1 MKVCFVVQRY
11 GLEVNGGAEAYTR
24 EVAEHLCALPGYEVA
39 CLTTCAVDYQSWK
52 NEYEPGVTMLNGVK
66 IERLPNVRER
76 DVNSFNKLS
85 EKVLGAAAARQP
97 LPEEQEKEWMERQ
110 GPYCPELPKR
120 LAEIRDDYDVFV
132 FVCYLYY
139 TTYFGLP
146 VVADKAIFI
155 PTAHEETPI
164 HLGIFEKMFTLP
176 AAYYY
181 NTVEEKELTNA
192 LFPVTLDKPD
202 NGGKGGVGVELP
214 SGIDGEAFKQKYG
227 LDEFML
233 YVGRIDENK
242 CCPEMFKYF
251 AEYKKRHPNSAL
263 KLVLMGKPVCEI
275 PKRDDVV
282 SLGFVSEEDKFSGLA
297 ACKFLVLPSKF
308 ESLSIVVLEAMKMNK
323 PVLVSA
329 DCPVLKGHALRS
341 NAGLYYSGFLEF
353 EGCVDYL
360 LTHEAEVARM
370 GDNGVT
376 YVDND
381 YSWEK
386 ICEGWDKLISR
397 VHDGSSEEA

>member
-11 GLEVNGGAEAYTR
+11 GLEVNGGAEAYAR
-24 EVAEHLCALPGYEVA
+24 EVAEHLALLPGYEVS
-39 CLTTCAVDYQSWK
+39 CLTTCAVDYQTWE
-52 NEYEPGVTMLNGVK
+52 NEYEPGVTVLNGVK
-66 IERLPNVRER
+66 VERIANLRER
-76 DVNSFNKLS
+76 DVTMFNKLS

-97 LPEEQEKEWMERQ
+97 LSYEKEEEWMEKQ
-110 GPYCPELPKR
+110 GPYCPDLPVR
-120 LAEIRDDYDVFV
+120 LKEIRDEYDVFV

-176 AAYYY
+176 AAFYY
-181 NTVEEKELTNA
+181 NTVEEKELTNT
-192 LFPVTLDKPD
+192 LFPVSLSKPD

-214 SGIDGEAFKQKYG
+214 SGIDKDAFIEKYG
-227 LDEFML
+227 LSDFML
-233 YVGRIDENK
+233 YMGRIDENK

-251 AEYKKRHPNSAL
+251 IEYKKRHPNSDL
-263 KLVLMGKPVCEI
+263 KLVLMGKPVIEI
-275 PKRDDVV
+275 PKRDDIV

-297 ACKFLVLPSKF
+297 ACRFLVLPSKF
-308 ESLSIVVLEAMKMNK
+308 ESLSIVVLEAMKMGK

-353 EGCVDYL
+353 EGCIDYYL
-360 LTHEAEVARM
+360 SHPEVVSAM
-370 GDNGVT
+370 GDNGVS

-381 YSWEK
+381 YSWDK
-386 ICEGWDKLISR
+386 ICEGYDRLIKT
-397 VHDGSSEEA
+397 VLK

>member
-24 EVAEHLCALPGYEVA
+24 EVAEHLALLPGYEVS
-39 CLTTCAVDYQSWK
+39 CLTTCAVNYQTWK

-66 IERLPNVRER
+66 VERLPNSAER
-76 DVNSFNKLS
+76 DVQSFNKLS

-97 LPEEQEKEWMERQ
+97 LSKDKEEDWMTKQ
-110 GPYCPELPKR
+110 GPCCPDLPKR
-120 LAEIRDDYDVFV
+120 LAEIRDEYDVFV

-164 HLGIFEKMFTLP
+164 HLGIFESMFNLP
-176 AAYYY
+176 AAFYY

-192 LFPVTLDKPD
+192 LFPSSLSKPD

-214 SGIDGEAFKQKYG
+214 SGIDGEAFKKKYG
-227 LDEFML
+227 LDNFML

-251 AEYKKRHPNSAL
+251 AEYKKRHPNSDL
-263 KLVLMGKPVCEI
+263 KLVMMGKPVCEI
-275 PKRDDVV
+275 PVRDDVV

-297 ACKFLVLPSKF
+297 ACRFLVLPSKF

-360 LTHEAEVARM
+360 IGSPDKASLM
-370 GDNGVT
+370 GDNGVI

-381 YSWEK
+381 YSWDK
-386 ICEGWDKLISR
+386 ICEGWNRLITS
-397 VHDGSSEEA
+397 VSAS

>member
-24 EVAEHLCALPGYEVA
+24 EVAEHLALLPGYEVS
-39 CLTTCAVDYQSWK
+39 CLTTCAVNYQTWE

-66 IERLPNVRER
+66 VNRIRNLRQR
-76 DVNSFNKLS
+76 DVTMFNKLS
-85 EKVLGAAAARQP
+85 EKVLGAAAARTP
-97 LPEEQEKEWMERQ
+97 LSAEKEEEWMEKQ
-110 GPYCPELPKR
+110 GPFCPDLPIR
-120 LAEIRDDYDVFV
+120 LREIRDDYDVFV

-176 AAYYY
+176 CAFYY

-192 LFPVTLDKPD
+192 LFPVTLNKPD

-214 SGIDGEAFKQKYG
+214 SGIDGEAFKAKYN
-227 LDEFML
+227 LDNFML

-242 CCPEMFKYF
+242 CCPELFKYF
-251 AEYKKRHPNSAL
+251 AEYKKRNPNSSL

-275 PKRDDVV
+275 PECDDIV

-297 ACKFLVLPSKF
+297 ACRFLVLPSKF

-329 DCPVLKGHALRS
+329 DCPVLKGHATRS

-353 EGCVDYL
+353 EGCVEYL
-360 LTHEAEVARM
+360 INNPETAKTM
-370 GDNGVT
+370 GTNGVS
-376 YVDND
+376 YVDTD
-381 YSWEK
+381 YSWSA
-386 ICEGWDKLISR
+386 ICDGWDKLITQ
-397 VHDGSSEEA
+397 VAGTEFTE

>member
-24 EVAEHLCALPGYEVA
+24 EVAEHLAQMPGYEVS
-39 CLTTCAVDYQSWK
+39 CLTTCAVNYQTWK

-66 IERLPNVRER
+66 VERLSNSAER

-97 LPEEQEKEWMERQ
+97 LPKDKEEDWMTKQ
-110 GPYCPELPKR
+110 GPCCPDLPKR
-120 LAEIRDDYDVFV
+120 LQEIRDDYDVFV

-146 VVADKAIFI
+146 VVKDKAIFI

-164 HLGIFEKMFTLP
+164 HLGIFENMFTLP
-176 AAYYY
+176 KAFYY
-181 NTVEEKELTNA
+181 NTVEEKELTNK
-192 LFPVTLDKPD
+192 LFPNSLSKPD

-214 SGIDGEAFKQKYG
+214 DGIDADGFRQKYG
-227 LDEFML
+227 LDNFML

-242 CCPEMFKYF
+242 CCPELFKYF
-251 AEYKKRHPNSAL
+251 AEYKKRHPNSNL

-275 PKRDDVV
+275 PKRDDIV

-329 DCPVLKGHALRS
+329 DCPVLKGHATRS

-353 EGCVDYL
+353 EGCVEYL
-360 LTHEAEVARM
+360 INNPETAKTM
-370 GDNGVT
+370 GTNGVS
-376 YVDND
+376 YVDTD
-381 YSWEK
+381 YSWSA
-386 ICEGWDKLISR
+386 ICDGWDKLITH
-397 VHDGSSEEA
+397 VAGAEFTE

>member
-24 EVAEHLCALPGYEVA
+24 EVAEHLAKLPGYEVS
-39 CLTTCAVDYQSWK
+39 CLTTCAVDYTTWK
-52 NEYEPGVTMLNGVK
+52 NEYEPGVSDLNGVK
-66 IERLPNVRER
+66 VERIANTRER
-76 DVNSFNKLS
+76 DPASFNKLS
-85 EKVLGAAAARQP
+85 EKVLGAAASRTP
-97 LPEEQEKEWMERQ
+97 LSREKEEDWMEKQ
-110 GPYCPELPKR
+110 GPCCPDLPKR
-120 LAEIRDDYDVFV
+120 LEQIRGEYDVFI

-146 VVADKAIFI
+146 VVSDKAIFI

-176 AAYYY
+176 AAFYY
-181 NTVEEKELTNA
+181 NTVEEKELTNK
-192 LFPVTLDKPD
+192 LFADSLNKPD

-214 SGIDGEAFKQKYG
+214 SGIDGEAFKQKYK
-227 LDEFML
+227 LDDFML

-242 CCPEMFKYF
+242 CCPELFRYF
-251 AEYKKRHPNSAL
+251 TEYKKRHPNSGL
-263 KLVLMGKPVCEI
+263 KLVLMGKPVIEI
-275 PKRDDVV
+275 PKRDDIV

-308 ESLSIVVLEAMKMNK
+308 ESLSIVVLEAMKMNR

-360 LTHEAEVARM
+360 LGHPEEADKM
-370 GDNGVT
+370 GANGVV

-381 YSWEK
+381 YSWDK
-386 ICEGWDKLISR
+386 ICEGYDRLIREVISKE
-397 VHDGSSEEA
+397 S

>member
-24 EVAEHLCALPGYEVA
+24 EVAEHLCLLPGYEVS
-39 CLTTCAVDYQSWK
+39 CITTCAINYQTWE
-52 NEYEPGVTMLNGVK
+52 NEYEPGVTVLNGVTV
-66 IERLPNVRER
+66 ERLSNSAQR
-76 DVNSFNKLS
+76 DVASFNKLS

-97 LPEEQEKEWMERQ
+97 LSKEKEEDWMTKQ
-110 GPYCPELPKR
+110 GPCCPALPAR
-120 LAEIRDDYDVFV
+120 LREVRDDYDVFV

-146 VVADKAIFI
+146 EVADKAVFI

-164 HLGIFEKMFTLP
+164 HLGIFERMFSLP
-176 AAYYY
+176 SAFYY

-192 LFPVTLDKPD
+192 LFPSSLTKPD

-214 SGIDGEAFKQKYG
+214 SGIDKEAFISKYG
-227 LDEFML
+227 LSDFML
-233 YVGRIDENK
+233 YMGRIDENK
-242 CCPEMFKYF
+242 CCPELFKYF
-251 AEYKKRHPNSAL
+251 EEYKRRHPNSSL
-263 KLVLMGKPVCEI
+263 KLVLMGKPVIDI
-275 PKRDDVV
+275 PSRDDII

-297 ACKFLVLPSKF
+297 ACRFLVLPSKF

-360 LTHEAEVARM
+360 LSHDDVVANM
-370 GDNGVT
+370 GKNGVS

-386 ICEGWDKLISR
+386 ICEGWDTLLNTVK
-397 VHDGSSEEA
+397 H

>member
-1 MKVCFVVQRY
+1 M
-11 GLEVNGGAEAYTR
+11 
-24 EVAEHLCALPGYEVA
+24 
-39 CLTTCAVDYQSWK
+39 
-52 NEYEPGVTMLNGVK
+52 
-66 IERLPNVRER
+66 
-76 DVNSFNKLS
+76 
-85 EKVLGAAAARQP
+85 
-97 LPEEQEKEWMERQ
+97 
-110 GPYCPELPKR
+110 
-120 LAEIRDDYDVFV
+120 

-146 VVADKAIFI
+146 EVADKAIFI

-164 HLGIFEKMFTLP
+164 HLGIFESMFNLP
-176 AAYYY
+176 AAFYY

-192 LFPVTLDKPD
+192 LFPSSLSKPD

-214 SGIDGEAFKQKYG
+214 SGIDGEAFKKKYG
-227 LDEFML
+227 LDNFML

-251 AEYKKRHPNSAL
+251 AEYKKRHPNSDL

-275 PKRDDVV
+275 PVRDDVV

-360 LTHEAEVARM
+360 IGNPDKASLM
-370 GDNGVT
+370 GDNGVI

-381 YSWEK
+381 YSWDK
-386 ICEGWDKLISR
+386 ICEGWNRLITNVSA
-397 VHDGSSEEA
+397 S

>member
-1 MKVCFVVQRY
+1 MRVCFVVQRY

-24 EVAEHLCALPGYEVA
+24 EVAEHLARLPGYEVA
-39 CLTTCAVDYQSWK
+39 CLTTCAINYQTWK
-52 NEYEPGVTMLNGVK
+52 NEYEPGVTLLNGVK
-66 IERLPNVRER
+66 VERLSNSAER
-76 DVNSFNKLS
+76 DVDSFNKLS
-85 EKVLGAAAARQP
+85 EKVLGAAAARSP
-97 LPEEQEKEWMERQ
+97 LSREKEEDWMTKQ
-110 GPYCPELPKR
+110 GPCCPDLPKR
-120 LAEIRDDYDVFV
+120 LADIRDDYDVFV

-146 VVADKAIFI
+146 VVADKAVFI

-176 AAYYY
+176 SAFYY

-192 LFPVTLDKPD
+192 LFPSSLSKPD
-202 NGGKGGVGVELP
+202 NGGKGGVGVVLP
-214 SGIDGEAFKQKYG
+214 DGIDGEAFKAKYN
-227 LDEFML
+227 LDNFML

-242 CCPEMFKYF
+242 CCPELFRYF
-251 AEYKKRHPNSAL
+251 AEYKKRHPNSTL

-275 PKRDDVV
+275 PEREDIV

-297 ACKFLVLPSKF
+297 ACRFLVLPSKF
-308 ESLSIVVLEAMKMNK
+308 ESLSIVVLEAMKSNK

-360 LTHEAEVARM
+360 LEHKDVARKM
-370 GDNGVT
+370 GDNGVV

-381 YSWEK
+381 YSWDK
-386 ICEGWDKLISR
+386 ICEGWDRLIR
-397 VHDGSSEEA
+397 KVADE